1 MGGVRPDCG
10 EFWNEF
16 RSDPNGKLS
25 SLATYRNCCGS
36 LGNVE
41 PAHRQGAGFPDDS
54 SGKAGLPVADQ
65 TWLPSSDSGTLPRP
79 GMSQLG
85 CRGRLWLQSPA
96 GGPPPIFLPSDGQAL
111 VLGRGPLTQVTDRKC
126 SRNQGG
132 SGRSETAAA
141 RVAGEVVPNQE
152 LDGAFGEGQS
162 GSGRLSPG
170 GGCSQQRDGVW
181 AECIRPC
188 PRPRST
194 QCLMEQA
201 DPTDKKDL
209 SCAIPG
215 SGLCECRSRSY

>member
-1 MGGVRPDCG
+1 
-10 EFWNEF
+10 
-16 RSDPNGKLS
+16 
-25 SLATYRNCCGS
+25 
-36 LGNVE
+36 
-41 PAHRQGAGFPDDS
+41 
-54 SGKAGLPVADQ
+54 
-65 TWLPSSDSGTLPRP
+65 
-79 GMSQLG
+79 MSQLG

-132 SGRSETAAA
+132 RGRSETAAA

-170 GGCSQQRDGVW
+170 GRICSQQRDGLW
-181 AECIRPC
+181 AGCIRPC

-194 QCLMEQA
+194 QCVSWSK
-201 DPTDKKDL
+201 PTLQIKKKRPILCHSRVSDIL
-209 SCAIPG
+209 GTLASVSVGPG
-215 SGLCECRSRSY
+215 PIEA